1 MTKVL
6 ATILAGAVLL
16 APQQQ
21 RPTFRTTVDLVQV
34 DVVVVDGSGEQVRGL
49 TQADND
55 TVLNALVAEPRLIER
70 PLVETAKGVRLC
82 RPPERV
88 EEIL

>member
-34 DVVVVDGSGEQVRGL
+34 DVVVVDGNG
-49 TQADND
+49 
-55 TVLNALVAEPRLIER
+55 
-70 PLVETAKGVRLC
+70 
-82 RPPERV
+82 
-88 EEIL
+88 